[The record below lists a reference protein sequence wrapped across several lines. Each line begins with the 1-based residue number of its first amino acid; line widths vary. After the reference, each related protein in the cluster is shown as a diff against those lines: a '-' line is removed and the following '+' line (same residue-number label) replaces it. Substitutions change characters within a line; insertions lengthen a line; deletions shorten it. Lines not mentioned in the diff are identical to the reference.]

1 MYSLKINELKKL
13 LENIYNGYLSESTKS
28 KSIIELGKFFNIE
41 VYEERTN
48 DYKVLNIDVD
58 NLYIEILDEKYGTIY
73 KSFYTENC
81 DLFNYYGNILRFII
95 VQEISNERYLEKV
108 YHIGE
113 NKPVI
118 TKMIFEEDGCV
129 LEFEKEES
137 TSEDTFL
144 DNGKKLTIRYLKCNK
159 YGIYEPLLTRIVKVN
174 DGDSFEKTY
183 TYSDTNKSKENNC
196 FNKSTYVVSN
206 SVIYSVNEVSFDKPI
221 SYLKGICFESINIDI
236 NRYMPYGIEIRN
248 HKRLSSK
255 DTLSAIIFN
264 GIIENNFHLLEIY
277 KDRKYITVSHIVQ
290 NNMPDDLEVK
300 EVSNE
305 SIELPVIYEGY
316 ISINELYRVIDSFDE
331 KDEFIQMVLSDI
343 LFFIKKIYIKN
354 GLVEEE
360 FDPLSPRLLLN
371 KDFDLI
377 STAIAR
383 NKSEY
388 FRFIDEQFK
397 SKNNVKVK

>member
-13 LENIYNGYLSESTKS
+13 LENIYNSYLNKSTDS
-28 KSIIELGKFFNIE
+28 KSIIELGKFFNID
-41 VYEERTN
+41 VHEERIN

-58 NLYIEILDEKYGTIY
+58 NLSIEIFDERYGVTY
-73 KSFYTENC
+73 KSFYTKNC
-81 DLFNYYGNILRFII
+81 DILNYYGNILRFII
-95 VQEISNERYLEKV
+95 VEEISDERYLERL
-108 YHIGE
+108 YNIGDAMPIITRMMFKE
-113 NKPVI
+113 NEYALV
-118 TKMIFEEDGCV
+118 
-129 LEFEKEES
+129 FEKEES
-137 TSEDTFL
+137 ISEKTFL
-144 DNGKKLTIRYLKCNK
+144 DNGKKLTIKYLKSNN
-159 YGIYEPLLTRIVKVN
+159 YGTYDPLLTGVLKVN
-174 DGDSFEKTY
+174 DGGSFEHTY
-183 TYSDTNKSKENNC
+183 TYSDINKSKENNS
-196 FNKSTYVVSN
+196 FNKSSYVVDD
-206 SVIYSVNEVSFDKPI
+206 SVIYVVNEASFDKPI
-221 SYLKGICFESINIDI
+221 SYFKGICIENMSVDISKYMPSVIDI
-236 NRYMPYGIEIRN
+236 KNY
-248 HKRLSSK
+248 KRLSSK

-264 GIIENNFHLLEIY
+264 GIIENDFHLLEIY
-277 KDRKYITVSHIVQ
+277 KDRKYITISHRVQ
-290 NNMPDDLEVK
+290 NNMLDDLEVK

-305 SIELPVIYEGY
+305 SIELPVIYEGN
-316 ISINELYRVIDSFDE
+316 ISINELHRVIDSLDK

-377 STAIAR
+377 SMAIAR